1 MFSLPNIEVEVQEDQ
16 DWDFARNK
24 QVLLKARMGEWS
36 SSVFSVEVFLKNERF
51 VGPNRD
57 YPYQGLLVSK
67 GGKAYK
73 LLDGIMFSMADGVAE
88 KVCVGPYKARYIY
101 TDLEA
106 ELSFWDNSFGVAFN
120 REGVRALPFFDV
132 RVVDGEGC
140 SGAQIMPQGKWL
152 NVLWKDLKV
161 VVGPFKK
168 IEVVDYFTE
177 WVYKLGNGFRYR
189 DPEGYIR
196 FVRES
201 RRIHAPAICTVEGR
215 ELRVIVEGV
224 SNDVSVKDSSWI
236 SKLYFLEP
244 RLRDMMILRLSTLR
258 CFGLSIQ
265 EIWFPEAGCWWFRSP
280 WIRDALEGVINNF
293 QIYTSVFGWEER
305 IRAFAAMLMKI
316 LDEKRTLPNILGGKD
331 HSADAPPLL
340 LYLCSLLGGDLRER
354 AASLAEELLDEMEAR
369 DTVCGGPPVLRGG
382 LVACAPQQSWTD
394 SVVNGRPCRLS
405 CGWDMEGRD
414 LPKYYLP
421 EVNGYWIR
429 ALRELCRSTPD
440 KRAASGSRLFER
452 VDEMEKAFKQKL
464 WDGRIIFD
472 IVDCESNRRSDDLT
486 SMGMVGM
493 VTAIHIFRRDEVC
506 TGYQNFKKLVANR
519 TLRMLGSATLPFGVA
534 ISKRVEPYF
543 GDEEYHRST
552 IWPRD
557 TPYLIKLLEYMG
569 LEIEI
574 RGILLNNLDHML
586 SEGALL
592 YSNELFGHPVGRNPN
607 PSEGSM
613 NLIPLKNPAQYWS
626 HWCDPYINR
635 FIRIA

>member
-67 GGKAYK
+67 GGKVYK

-152 NVLWKDLKV
+152 NVLWKDLKA

-215 ELRVIVEGV
+215 EL
-224 SNDVSVKDSSWI
+224 
-236 SKLYFLEP
+236 
-244 RLRDMMILRLSTLR
+244 
-258 CFGLSIQ
+258 
-265 EIWFPEAGCWWFRSP
+265 
-280 WIRDALEGVINNF
+280 
-293 QIYTSVFGWEER
+293 
-305 IRAFAAMLMKI
+305 
-316 LDEKRTLPNILGGKD
+316 
-331 HSADAPPLL
+331 
-340 LYLCSLLGGDLRER
+340 
-354 AASLAEELLDEMEAR
+354 
-369 DTVCGGPPVLRGG
+369 
-382 LVACAPQQSWTD
+382 
-394 SVVNGRPCRLS
+394 
-405 CGWDMEGRD
+405 
-414 LPKYYLP
+414 
-421 EVNGYWIR
+421 
-429 ALRELCRSTPD
+429 
-440 KRAASGSRLFER
+440 
-452 VDEMEKAFKQKL
+452 
-464 WDGRIIFD
+464 
-472 IVDCESNRRSDDLT
+472 
-486 SMGMVGM
+486 
-493 VTAIHIFRRDEVC
+493 
-506 TGYQNFKKLVANR
+506 
-519 TLRMLGSATLPFGVA
+519 
-534 ISKRVEPYF
+534 
-543 GDEEYHRST
+543 
-552 IWPRD
+552 
-557 TPYLIKLLEYMG
+557 
-569 LEIEI
+569 
-574 RGILLNNLDHML
+574 
-586 SEGALL
+586 
-592 YSNELFGHPVGRNPN
+592 
-607 PSEGSM
+607 
-613 NLIPLKNPAQYWS
+613 
-626 HWCDPYINR
+626 
-635 FIRIA
+635 